1 MWWGAE
7 VKSSFPG
14 GLLWRGVVVFQED
27 YLRVGVKSSFP
38 GGVYFGEGGRG
49 VKSSFQRELTTVI

>member
-1 MWWGAE
+1 M
-7 VKSSFPG
+7 KSSFPG

-49 VKSSFQRELTTVI
+49 VKSSFKEN